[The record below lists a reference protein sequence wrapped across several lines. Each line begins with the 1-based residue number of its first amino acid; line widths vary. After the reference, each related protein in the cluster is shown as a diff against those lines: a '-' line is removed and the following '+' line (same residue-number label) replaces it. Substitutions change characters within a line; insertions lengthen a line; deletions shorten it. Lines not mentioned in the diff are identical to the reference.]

1 MTQKNYESKTKNYR
15 FTNSLL
21 IRKRT
26 SIFHKIYYNLI
37 SIPLVYKYKTKLKY
51 ISLTFFG
58 EIVDFLFLFILTS
71 FLNVYY
77 LLSTIIAY
85 VAGMFVNF
93 NLHKNYTFKYNTP
106 NFWKN
111 LFSFLKYT
119 MISITGLVVTVILM
133 GVFVEFIGMH
143 YLLARLIA
151 GMIAF
156 SINYYGHS
164 NILSPSNIFKLSK

>member
-1 MTQKNYESKTKNYR
+1 MTLKEQESKKNNYR
-15 FTNSLL
+15 FTKSLL
-21 IRKRT
+21 IKKRT
-26 SIFHKIYYNLI
+26 SFLHKIYYSLV
-37 SIPLVYKYKTKLKY
+37 SIPLIYKYKTKLKY
-51 ISLTFFG
+51 VSLGFFG
-58 EIVDFLFLFILTS
+58 EIVDFLLLFILTS

-93 NLHKNYTFKYNTP
+93 NLHKNYTFKYNTT
-106 NFWKN
+106 NLWKN
-111 LFSFLKYT
+111 LFSFFKYT

-143 YLLARLIA
+143 YLLAKLVA

-164 NILSPSNIFKLSK
+164 YILSHQRFLN